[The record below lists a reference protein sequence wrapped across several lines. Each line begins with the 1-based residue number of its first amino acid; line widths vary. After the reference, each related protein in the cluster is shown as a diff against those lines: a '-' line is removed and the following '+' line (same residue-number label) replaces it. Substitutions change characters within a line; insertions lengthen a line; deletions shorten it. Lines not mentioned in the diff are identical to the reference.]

1 MQVKGYIQVEGVK
14 LTEEA
19 LGMLELIQ
27 GKDGIE
33 EYYEMISFVVDFILE
48 ILRKDMDEHFLMEIK
63 DNGINS
69 LIKLQFLK
77 KLLQSLESPVME

>member
-1 MQVKGYIQVEGVK
+1 MQVKGYIEVEGVK

-19 LGMLELIQ
+19 VRMLKLIQ
-27 GKDGIE
+27 EKDGME
-33 EYYEMISFVVDFILE
+33 EYYAMIRFVVDFILE
-48 ILRKDMDEHFLMEIK
+48 SLRKDVDEHFLMERK
-63 DNGINS
+63 DDGINS

>member
-1 MQVKGYIQVEGVK
+1 MQVRGYIEVEGVK

-19 LGMLELIQ
+19 VRMLKLIQ
-27 GKDGIE
+27 EKEGME
-33 EYYEMISFVVDFILE
+33 EYYGMIRFVVDFILE
-48 ILRKDMDEHFLMEIK
+48 SLRKDMDEHFLMEMK
-63 DNGINS
+63 DDGIDS

>member
-19 LGMLELIQ
+19 IGMLALIQ
-27 GKDGIE
+27 EKDGIE
-33 EYYEMISFVVDFILE
+33 EYYGMISFVIDFILE
-48 ILRKDMDEHFLMEIK
+48 ILRKDMDEHFLMERK
-63 DNGINS
+63 DDGINS

>member
-19 LGMLELIQ
+19 IGMLALIQ
-27 GKDGIE
+27 EKDGME
-33 EYYEMISFVVDFILE
+33 EYCRMISFVVDFILE
-48 ILRKDMDEHFLMEIK
+48 ILRKDMDEHFLMERK
-63 DNGINS
+63 DDGINS

-77 KLLQSLESPVME
+77 KLLKSLESPVKE